1 MKAEKLVE
9 NLSNRDGK
17 EPFRLSKNWDFQS
30 FENERK
36 LVTCLFPFFA
46 CLPTK
51 HIGAHIK
58 SFKSVRTFQIELE
71 FGSVGF

>member
-9 NLSNRDGK
+9 NLFNRNEK
-17 EPFRLSKNWDFQS
+17 EPFRLSKNWDFQY

-36 LVTCLFPFFA
+36 LVTCLFAFFA

-51 HIGAHIK
+51 HIGVHMN
-58 SFKSVRTFQIELE
+58 SFKRVRAFQIELE
-71 FGSVGF
+71 FEVLVF